1 MVSFQDK
8 NNKLSP
14 KSTVP
19 WHERLTQPKGPKP
32 EDPTAKGPTVLNK
45 AQGST
50 AADFIVAAWNARSLM
65 ISLVK
70 EGGYTIYTEQLG
82 LGQVNPLNL
91 QVRICHREDYDDRC
105 SGGINVGACSSVF
118 QEAMLI
124 ISVCPE
130 ARGLLVAVLKWN
142 GRPYMGQTFKT
153 YHRKLS
159 GLTQILGGNYW

>member
-1 MVSFQDK
+1 
-8 NNKLSP
+8 
-14 KSTVP
+14 
-19 WHERLTQPKGPKP
+19 
-32 EDPTAKGPTVLNK
+32 
-45 AQGST
+45 
-50 AADFIVAAWNARSLM
+50 M

-130 ARGLLVAVLKWN
+130 ARGLLVAVLK
-142 GRPYMGQTFKT
+142 
-153 YHRKLS
+153 
-159 GLTQILGGNYW
+159 